1 MPDDDRAAF
10 PRADDQTAGHPDA
23 ATTASLRAFSANFQP
38 GGAAGAA
45 PGAFDS
51 ADVSCPG
58 KQQAG
63 LGLRGA
69 PLSGASL
76 RNANLSGAD
85 LSQADLTGAA
95 CSGIVLD
102 GARLEQAVFRG
113 ADLAGA
119 SLRGADAGQACFADA
134 LLEDVRMPG
143 ARLRFADFTGAVMDG
158 ADLSDADLWGAQL
171 ADVVAH
177 RARLRGVLLDEVKL
191 AGADF
196 AGADL
201 TGARLRRADLTSANL
216 RNAVLRDAVLDGAIL
231 SGVNFTG
238 AVLPYVV
245 LTGCDMTHASFAGAW
260 LERTRFRAHQLGGA
274 LGEEVSGAYAAAVE
288 GYIVLEQNFRSL
300 GNAQDAS
307 WAFRRRRRMG
317 KHLHRA
323 SALAA
328 FRQGT
333 PAEAVSATTH
343 WVSDVAAEWLCDY
356 GESLTRILRA
366 LAIVWLGCCV
376 VYWLTGSLMAR
387 EAGHGHLNVIDYL
400 LFSLDSMTSVGTG
413 EVALRPAD
421 QLGVLISSLQTVAG
435 TVLLGL
441 FGFVL
446 GVRMRN

>member
-1 MPDDDRAAF
+1 M
-10 PRADDQTAGHPDA
+10 ADIVAGD
-23 ATTASLRAFSANFQP
+23 TTALLRAFADTFQP
-38 GGAAGAA
+38 GGESGAAAGA
-45 PGAFDS
+45 FDA
-51 ADVSCPG
+51 ADVSSPG
-58 KQQAG
+58 AQAAG
-63 LGLRGA
+63 LALRGA
-69 PLSGASL
+69 PMAGASL

-85 LSQADLTGAA
+85 LSQADLSGAG

-119 SLRGADAGQACFADA
+119 SLRDADAGQACFADA
-134 LLEDVRMPG
+134 LLEDVRMKG

-158 ADLSDADLWGAQL
+158 ADLSGADLWGARL
-171 ADVVAH
+171 GDVVAQ
-177 RARLRGVLLDEVKL
+177 RACLRAVLLDEVKL
-191 AGADF
+191 AGADLS
-196 AGADL
+196 GADL
-201 TGARLRRADLTSANL
+201 TGARLQRADLTGAKL
-216 RNAVLRDAVLDGAIL
+216 RGAVLRDAVLDGAVL
-231 SGVNFTG
+231 AGVDFTG
-238 AVLPYVV
+238 AVLPHVV

-274 LGEEVSGAYAAAVE
+274 TGEEAAGAYTAAIE
-288 GYIVLEQNFRSL
+288 GYIVLEQNFRTL

-317 KHLHRA
+317 KHLHFA
-323 SALAA
+323 EAAAAL
-328 FRQGT
+328 RDGT
-333 PAEAVSATTH
+333 PADAASAGLH
-343 WVSDVAAEWLCDY
+343 WISDLAAEWLCDY
-356 GESLTRILRA
+356 GESLIRILRA

-376 VYWLTGSLMAR
+376 IYWLTGSLAAR

>member
-1 MPDDDRAAF
+1 M
-10 PRADDQTAGHPDA
+10 ADTGGADATAL
-23 ATTASLRAFSANFQP
+23 LRAFAGAFQP
-38 GGAAGAA
+38 GGPGGAL
-45 PGAFDS
+45 PGPFDA
-51 ADVSCPG
+51 ADVSSPG
-58 KQQAG
+58 AQAAG
-63 LGLRGA
+63 LVLRGA
-69 PLSGASL
+69 PLAGASL
-76 RNANLSGAD
+76 RGANLAGAD
-85 LSQADLTGAA
+85 LSQADLSGAV

-102 GARLEQAVFRG
+102 RTRLEQAVFRG

-119 SLRGADAGQACFADA
+119 SLQGADAGQACFADA
-134 LLEDVRMPG
+134 LLEDVHLSG

-158 ADLSDADLWGAQL
+158 ADLSGADLWGAQL
-171 ADVVAH
+171 GSVVAQ
-177 RARLRGVLLDEVKL
+177 RACLRGVLLDEVKL

-196 AGADL
+196 TGADL
-201 TGARLRRADLTSANL
+201 TGARLRRADLTGAKL
-216 RNAVLRDAVLDGAIL
+216 CGAMLRDAVLEGAVL
-231 SGVNFTG
+231 EGVDFTG
-238 AVLPYVV
+238 AVLPHIV
-245 LTGCDMTHASFAGAW
+245 LTGCNMKHASFAGAW

-274 LGEEVSGAYAAAVE
+274 TGEEVAGAYEAAVE
-288 GYIVLEQNFRSL
+288 GYIVLEQNFRTL

-323 SALAA
+323 EAA
-328 FRQGT
+328 AAVRDGT
-333 PAEAVSATTH
+333 PADAALAGLR
-343 WVSDVAAEWLCDY
+343 WISDVSAEWLCDY

-366 LAIVWLGCCV
+366 LAIVWLGCCA
-376 VYWLTGSLMAR
+376 VYWLTGSLAAR
-387 EAGHGHLNVIDYL
+387 EAGHGHLNAIDYL